1 MKRIL
6 YIIGVVLLIASC
18 TKTDE
23 IAEPTLGDGY
33 VTLSAGSPSRV
44 SGDGLEWTG
53 GEEICVVTVKDSKY
67 SYLKYTISNA
77 GTGAMTPYSDSDK
90 IINDGEFTYYA
101 YYPYGDGVQQYKCDL
116 TQSQEPLLAVVGT
129 KSSSEKVSLQFSHKY
144 AHLTFNLVAGAVQ
157 DLSDATVKVSGAY
170 VKGDYRST
178 DGTFSNVTKEDLQ
191 LTTTNGVATTYII
204 PTNLWHSIDVV
215 VTAGG
220 SEYATKLESRRWES
234 GKTYSFDI
242 EVGKTS
248 DI

>member
-6 YIIGVVLLIASC
+6 YIMCAGLLIASC
-18 TKTDE
+18 AKDE
-23 IAEPTLGDGY
+23 ELINDSVGDGY

-44 SGDGLEWTG
+44 TADGLEWSG
-53 GEEICVVTVKDSKY
+53 GEEICVVTVDGT
-67 SYLKYTISNA
+67 SYNYLRYTITDA

-90 IINDGEFTYYA
+90 IISDGELTYYA
-101 YYPYGDGVQQYKCDL
+101 YYPYDDGGQQYDCDL

-129 KSSSEKVSLQFSHKY
+129 KSSSEKVSLQFGHKY
-144 AHLTFNLVAGAVQ
+144 ARLSFNLIPGAVQ

-178 DGTFSNVTKEDLQ
+178 SGDFSNVTKADLQ

-204 PTNLWHSIDVV
+204 PTTVWHPIDVV

-220 SEYATKLESRRWES
+220 NEYATSLSSRQWVA
-234 GKTYSFDI
+234 GKSYSFDI
-242 EVGKTS
+242 EVGETL
-248 DI
+248 DM